1 MIMLDGTGV
10 PDFSTDTPVQLTV
23 SDYYTINFQSA
34 VKLMDEKLGVTFGIN
49 NLLDEEPP
57 LSLRT
62 SGAGHQVGWD
72 PRYADAYDRTLY
84 VRGEYSF

>member
-1 MIMLDGTGV
+1 MFLEELCSLVLHVFLD
-10 PDFSTDTPVQLTV
+10 
-23 SDYYTINFQSA
+23 SA
-34 VKLMDEKLGVTFGIN
+34 LIGVTFGIN

-72 PRYADAYDRTLY
+72 PRYADAYGRTLY